1 MVKKFHYLTTF
12 PEIIE
17 AYFDY
22 SIPGRAVKSG
32 SLAYN
37 IVSLR
42 DFTTDKH
49 KTTDDTPYGGG
60 PGMVM
65 KLAPILSAI
74 DALLLPKN
82 SAIIL
87 LTPKGRLLEQNL
99 LEELSLIDQL
109 VFLCGHYEGM
119 DERIGLYAHY
129 AISIGDYV
137 IGGGEIS
144 SLVLSDGIIRLHK
157 DVLGNADSALQDSFS
172 QGLLD
177 YPQYTKPRIIDEFEV
192 PEVLCSGHHKNIAQY
207 RRKESLK
214 WTLLLRPELLKKTFL
229 SKEDKNLLKEIKKDL
244 LSAITENLNE

>member
-17 AYFDY
+17 AYFNY
-22 SIPGRAVKSG
+22 SIPGRAVNSG
-32 SLAYN
+32 SLDYN
-37 IVSLR
+37 IVNIR

-49 KTTDDTPYGGG
+49 RTTDDTPYGGG

-65 KLAPILSAI
+65 KIAPILSAI
-74 DALLLPKN
+74 DAMLLPKS

-99 LEELSLIDQL
+99 LEELSQIDQL

-119 DERIGLYAHY
+119 DERMGLYAHY

-157 DVLGNADSALQDSFS
+157 DVLGNVDSAQQDSFS
-172 QGLLD
+172 QGVLD
-177 YPQYTKPRIIDEFEV
+177 YPQYTKPRIYDEIEV
-192 PEVLCSGHHKNIAQY
+192 PEVLCSGHHKNIAQF

-214 WTLLLRPELLKKTFL
+214 WTLLLRPELLKKISL
-229 SKEDKNLLKEIKKDL
+229 SKEDKKMLSEIKKEML
-244 LSAITENLNE
+244 AYIMENINE